1 MSDLEGR
8 APVVGT
14 CAHCG
19 CALNYASTKKDGEWF
34 CCGAC
39 AGSDRC
45 SCGCKPEYYAEKV
58 GDVFVPTRR
67 MFASRPADGLKAVG
81 QSRALRRAFP
91 FADKSRGR

>member
-1 MSDLEGR
+1 MTEIVQN
-8 APVVGT
+8 APVNGT

-19 CALNYASTKKDGEWF
+19 CALNYASIRKDDAWF

-45 SCGCKPEYYAEKV
+45 SCGCKPEFTAEPV

-67 MFASRPADGLKAVG
+67 MFSARAPDGLN
-81 QSRALRRAFP
+81 SRDGETDRQRAFP
-91 FADKSRGR
+91 FADKPRGR